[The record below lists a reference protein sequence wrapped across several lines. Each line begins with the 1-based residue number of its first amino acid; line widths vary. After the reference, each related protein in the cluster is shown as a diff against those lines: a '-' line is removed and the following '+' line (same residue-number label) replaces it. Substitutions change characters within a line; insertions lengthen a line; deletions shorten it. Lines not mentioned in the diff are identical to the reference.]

1 MDAEIANLL
10 SEADAFLGDDG
21 AGGGGDAALEGGES
35 WADME
40 EDAPEDRDLA
50 CAPQEEAEE
59 ADWELVDEKMGV
71 SSVDTSPASSAGG
84 EQATE
89 DEDAQLAADVA
100 AQLADGDDGLEELEE
115 EDEDEAREGRPRDGG
130 LEREARPSVR
140 SLASE
145 MRIGLEEHPKD
156 QDRFEHLV
164 QVLGAEGA
172 RTAYEA
178 TLRQEAQGG
187 LRTSSEHG
195 GKRRSKGGAFFVIL
209 KEQFATEEQLRAIN
223 KFRKD
228 KQKSGAK
235 SKATR
240 EVFKGQGGRPS
251 HVGGGNPKPSSNIRK
266 RGRGQP
272 GGKGLQQRRNN
283 RPADGRSNRGGGGGG
298 GGGGSGDSRRRKSA
312 VRTPRPQLGLNGP
325 LAAR

>member
-1 MDAEIANLL
+1 MSILL
-10 SEADAFLGDDG
+10 A
-21 AGGGGDAALEGGES
+21 
-35 WADME
+35 
-40 EDAPEDRDLA
+40 
-50 CAPQEEAEE
+50 
-59 ADWELVDEKMGV
+59 
-71 SSVDTSPASSAGG
+71 
-84 EQATE
+84 
-89 DEDAQLAADVA
+89 
-100 AQLADGDDGLEELEE
+100 
-115 EDEDEAREGRPRDGG
+115 
-130 LEREARPSVR
+130 
-140 SLASE
+140 
-145 MRIGLEEHPKD
+145 GLEEHPKD

-172 RTAYEA
+172 RAAYEA

-283 RPADGRSNRGGGGGG
+283 RPADGRGNRGGGGGG
-298 GGGGSGDSRRRKSA
+298 GDSRRRKSA
-312 VRTPRPQLGLNGP
+312 VRAPRPQLGLNGP

>member
-1 MDAEIANLL
+1 MDAEIADLL
-10 SEADAFLGDDG
+10 SEADAFLDDG
-21 AGGGGDAALEGGES
+21 AGGGSDAALDGES

-40 EDAPEDRDLA
+40 EDAPEEAEED
-50 CAPQEEAEE
+50 APEEAEE

-71 SSVDTSPASSAGG
+71 SSVDTSPASSAGA

-89 DEDAQLAADVA
+89 EDAQLAADVA
-100 AQLADGDDGLEELEE
+100 AQLAQGGDDGLEELEE
-115 EDEDEAREGRPRDGG
+115 EEDEDEPREARPRDGG

-140 SLASE
+140 SVASE
-145 MRIGLEEHPKD
+145 IRIGLEEHPKD

-172 RTAYEA
+172 RAAYEA

-195 GKRRSKGGAFFVIL
+195 GKRRSKGGAFFVLL

-235 SKATR
+235 NKVTR
-240 EVFKGQGGRPS
+240 EVVKGQGGRQS
-251 HVGGGNPKPSSNIRK
+251 HIGGGNPKPSSNIRK

-283 RPADGRSNRGGGGGG
+283 RPADGRSNRGGGGG
-298 GGGGSGDSRRRKSA
+298 DSRRRKSA